1 MSPLG
6 IPETV
11 NVPCSYTFRNRN
23 VAVMPLVQGCMR
35 GSRRSISNVLHL
47 ALPFSGFDIMILP
60 LSHFARLFVLVLFLT
75 GCMTV
80 PISSIPKLMRQ
91 DFLTMDFEHVR
102 VGLQLPSNLSLRSG
116 DAVMITR
123 SRTDGAPEET
133 VETYALVADMD
144 EAALAKFKPEKREGM
159 LASVWRVKPDDVGRL
174 AALQERVRVSR
185 VQGPRIRGSTEIKI
199 VKACHTGKFPAGP
212 IYSSIYMKPA
222 ENEDYI
228 PTSLDADL
236 VKLFGATAVKSLIT
250 PC

>member
-1 MSPLG
+1 
-6 IPETV
+6 
-11 NVPCSYTFRNRN
+11 
-23 VAVMPLVQGCMR
+23 MR
-35 GSRRSISNVLHL
+35 RRKRGLQAHFIKLL
-47 ALPFSGFDIMILP
+47 FSGSNGMTLP
-60 LSHFARLFVLVLFLT
+60 LSRFACLSVFLLFPA

-102 VGLQLPSNLSLRSG
+102 VGLQLPANLSLRSG

-123 SRTDGAPEET
+123 SRTDGAAEET
-133 VETYALVADMD
+133 VATYALVADTD
-144 EAALAKFKPEKREGM
+144 AAALTKFQPEKRDGM
-159 LASVWRVKPDDVGRL
+159 LASVWRVKPEDVGRL
-174 AALQERVRVSR
+174 AELQERVRRSR
-185 VQGPRIRGSTEIKI
+185 AQGPRIGGSTEIKI
-199 VKACHTGKFPAGP
+199 VKACFKGTFPAGP

-250 PC
+250 PCEG